1 MTAKSALVLIA
12 HGTEDIE
19 VTSVVDILRR
29 GGVMVTLLR
38 VPEPGIADVK
48 DASVT
53 CANGVHI
60 VADKHWTSMNAT
72 QRQAFDILVV
82 PGGGQGVQTFCV
94 VITCSGNYLGMNL
107 PFLCRMNM

>member
-38 VPEPGIADVK
+38 VPDPGVVDAKDV
-48 DASVT
+48 SVT

-60 VADKHWTSMNAT
+60 VADKHWASMNAT

-82 PGGGQGVQTFCV
+82 PGGGQGVRTFCV
-94 VITCSGNYLGMNL
+94 VTSYSRDYLGINF
-107 PFLCRMNM
+107 PF